1 MDKPNHNNKEHKE
14 HKEFREQKE
23 AQAQKP
29 DVRINWDIEKK
40 SLREENEKLKEE
52 NKHLNDKFLRLAA
65 DFDNAR
71 KRWEKDREETIKFG
85 TYKILKD
92 LIVFMDELERAI
104 GLMADNNH
112 KDHQHTF
119 VEGVAMTGNKLK
131 DLLISEGVKELNPV
145 GEAFDPYAHEIL
157 AQEEKE
163 GVKTPT
169 VAEVFQKGYFFNEK
183 LLRTAKVKVYIPVRE
198 KEAAEPT
205 PEETVQD
212 GKEGNGTSGETD
224 KPDDKKNGDK

>member
-1 MDKPNHNNKEHKE
+1 MMDKADHNNKEHKE

-23 AQAQKP
+23 AQSQKP

-52 NKHLNDKFLRLAA
+52 NKSLNEKFLRLAA

-92 LIVFMDELERAI
+92 LIVFMDEMERAI
-104 GLMADNNH
+104 GLMANGNH

-131 DLLISEGVKELNPV
+131 DLLISEGTQLTLAHHMALELAR
-145 GEAFDPYAHEIL
+145 E
-157 AQEEKE
+157 QS
-163 GVKTPT
+163 
-169 VAEVFQKGYFFNEK
+169 KGK
-183 LLRTAKVKVYIPVRE
+183 MDTTAKAISQTYGLARFYQGVRAGDVRNLDRVRQQIQMPLAYVNAILKTVYGYR
-198 KEAAEPT
+198 
-205 PEETVQD
+205 
-212 GKEGNGTSGETD
+212 
-224 KPDDKKNGDK
+224 KNQKR